1 MSIERVAIN
10 ASPLITLYRANL
22 HVVLPL
28 IFPEI
33 LVPVAVWAE
42 VVSHTHEDP
51 ATKGLPS
58 ATWAKKVTVSSRP
71 EVEAWNLGA
80 GETSL
85 LSLAF
90 ADKSVKV
97 ILDDRAARRCA
108 TVFGISAIGTA
119 GIVVI
124 AKRRGLI
131 PSVEQALR
139 QLQTAGLWISDTL
152 ISQLAMEDR

>member
-22 HVVLPL
+22 HTVLPQ

-33 LVPVAVWAE
+33 LVPEAVWAE
-42 VVSHTHEDP
+42 VVSRTHDDP
-51 ATKGLPS
+51 ATQGLPG
-58 ATWAKKVTVSSRP
+58 ATWAKKTAVANRP

-80 GETSL
+80 GETAL
-85 LSLAF
+85 LSLAY
-90 ADKSVKV
+90 ADKVVKV
-97 ILDDRAARRCA
+97 IMDDRAARRCA
-108 TVFGISAIGTA
+108 NVFGISAIGTA
-119 GIVVI
+119 GVVVL

-139 QLQTAGLWISDTL
+139 QLQAAGLWVSEAL
-152 ISQLAMEDR
+152 IDQLAAEDR

>member
-22 HVVLPL
+22 HTVLPQ

-33 LVPVAVWAE
+33 LVPEAVWAE
-42 VVSHTHEDP
+42 VVNRTHDDP
-51 ATKGLPS
+51 ATQGLPG
-58 ATWAKKVTVSSRP
+58 ATWAKKTAVANCP

-80 GETSL
+80 GETAL
-85 LSLAF
+85 LSLAY
-90 ADKSVKV
+90 ADKAVKV
-97 ILDDRAARRCA
+97 IMDDRAARRCA
-108 TVFGISAIGTA
+108 NVFGISAIGTA
-119 GIVVI
+119 GVVVL

-139 QLQTAGLWISDTL
+139 QLQAAGLWVSEAL
-152 ISQLAMEDR
+152 IDQLAAEDR

>member
-22 HVVLPL
+22 HTVLPQ

-33 LVPVAVWAE
+33 LVPEAVWAE
-42 VVSHTHEDP
+42 VVNRTHDDP
-51 ATKGLPS
+51 ATQGLPG
-58 ATWAKKVTVSSRP
+58 ATWAKKTAVANRP

-80 GETSL
+80 GETAL
-85 LSLAF
+85 LSFAY
-90 ADKSVKV
+90 ADKVVKV
-97 ILDDRAARRCA
+97 IMDDRAARRCA
-108 TVFGISAIGTA
+108 NVFGISAIGTA
-119 GIVVI
+119 GVVVL

-139 QLQTAGLWISDTL
+139 QLQAAGLWVSEAL
-152 ISQLAMEDR
+152 IDQLAAEDR

>member
-22 HVVLPL
+22 HVVLPF

-51 ATKGLPS
+51 ATKGLPY

-90 ADKSVKV
+90 ADKSVTV
-97 ILDDRAARRCA
+97 IMDDRAARRCA
-108 TVFGISAIGTA
+108 SVFGISAIGTA

-152 ISQLAMEDR
+152 ISQLALEDQ